1 LNLHRLLE
9 RQIKRA
15 LAIDAAHLPDLTARL
30 DALARQ
36 IETQDPELAQ
46 TLTGLPALF
55 ERISDGYAQSE
66 RDQALLRRS
75 LELSSGELTDANQRL
90 RAKSSAAAQAL
101 ASLNDAFDLLLEGY
115 RVGQSSGETDNLVEI
130 SQKVLWLTQQR
141 ERMRLALKRSE
152 ERFDLAMQG
161 ANDGLWDWDVAADT
175 VYFSPRWKAMIGYG
189 VDEIGDTFNE
199 WSERIHPEDL
209 SEAMATITA
218 YCQSDHSHYESIFRF
233 RHKDGR
239 YLWVLSR
246 AVAVRDAQGKIVRL
260 VGTHSDITANKLAEA
275 SLRQAKEAAEA
286 ANRAKSEFLANVSH
300 EIRTP
305 MNGVLGMLNLAM
317 DTQLD
322 ATQRDY
328 IQTAHDSADA
338 LMAIINDILDFSKI
352 EAGKLEIETH
362 ALRMS
367 TLVSEV
373 AELMRAS
380 AEAKGLAIV
389 VELETGG
396 VDDVV
401 GDAGRIR
408 QIVTNL
414 LNNAIKFTERGR
426 VCITASG
433 RALGDGT
440 AHWDIAIVD
449 TGIGISADRLPEL
462 FSRFTQADTSTTRRY
477 GGTGLGLTISQRLT
491 QLMGGDL
498 TLRSTPG
505 QGSEF
510 GFALPLP
517 AADPASAAAVEPVPD
532 AAEPRA
538 SLKILLAEDNRINQ
552 KVAISLLEKAGHQV
566 HAVSSGEAAIEAIA
580 ADERFDLV
588 LMDMQMPDM
597 DGLDATRRI
606 RADEAAQG
614 KRRLPIIA
622 LTANAFA
629 SDRER
634 CLAAGMD
641 DFLSKPL
648 NRGQL
653 MEAIIRHRSD

>member
-1 LNLHRLLE
+1 
-9 RQIKRA
+9 
-15 LAIDAAHLPDLTARL
+15 
-30 DALARQ
+30 
-36 IETQDPELAQ
+36 
-46 TLTGLPALF
+46 
-55 ERISDGYAQSE
+55 
-66 RDQALLRRS
+66 
-75 LELSSGELTDANQRL
+75 
-90 RAKSSAAAQAL
+90 
-101 ASLNDAFDLLLEGY
+101 
-115 RVGQSSGETDNLVEI
+115 VLV
-130 SQKVLWLTQQR
+130 
-141 ERMRLALKRSE
+141 
-152 ERFDLAMQG
+152 
-161 ANDGLWDWDVAADT
+161 
-175 VYFSPRWKAMIGYG
+175 
-189 VDEIGDTFNE
+189 
-199 WSERIHPEDL
+199 
-209 SEAMATITA
+209 
-218 YCQSDHSHYESIFRF
+218 
-233 RHKDGR
+233 
-239 YLWVLSR
+239 
-246 AVAVRDAQGKIVRL
+246 
-260 VGTHSDITANKLAEA
+260 
-275 SLRQAKEAAEA
+275 
-286 ANRAKSEFLANVSH
+286 
-300 EIRTP
+300 
-305 MNGVLGMLNLAM
+305 
-317 DTQLD
+317 
-322 ATQRDY
+322 
-328 IQTAHDSADA
+328 
-338 LMAIINDILDFSKI
+338 
-352 EAGKLEIETH
+352 
-362 ALRMS
+362 
-367 TLVSEV
+367 
-373 AELMRAS
+373 
-380 AEAKGLAIV
+380 
-389 VELETGG
+389 
-396 VDDVV
+396 
-401 GDAGRIR
+401 
-408 QIVTNL
+408 NL
-414 LNNAIKFTERGR
+414 LGNAVKFTESGSVTLIARPLDDGR
-426 VCITASG
+426 LDFRV
-433 RALGDGT
+433 R
-440 AHWDIAIVD
+440 D
-449 TGIGISADRLPEL
+449 TGIGITAEYQTRIFEA
-462 FSRFTQADTSTTRRY
+462 FSQADGSITRKF

>member
-338 LMAIINDILDFSKI
+338 LMAIINDILDLSKI
-352 EAGKLEIETH
+352 EAGRLDLHNEDFSLH
-362 ALRMS
+362 DLLRACSQLFAPRCESKRLAFES
-367 TLVSEV
+367 TLDPALPNKVH
-373 AELMRAS
+373 
-380 AEAKGLAIV
+380 
-389 VELETGG
+389 
-396 VDDVV
+396 
-401 GDAGRIR
+401 GDPVRLR
-408 QIVTNL
+408 QVLVNL
-414 LNNAIKFTERGR
+414 LGNAVKFTESGSVTLIARPLDDGR
-426 VCITASG
+426 LDFRV
-433 RALGDGT
+433 R
-440 AHWDIAIVD
+440 D
-449 TGIGISADRLPEL
+449 TGIGITAEYQTRIFEA
-462 FSRFTQADTSTTRRY
+462 FSQADGSITRKF

>member
-15 LAIDAAHLPDLTARL
+15 LAIDAAHLPGLTARL

-338 LMAIINDILDFSKI
+338 LMAIINDILDLSKI
-352 EAGKLEIETH
+352 EAGRLDLHNEDFSLH
-362 ALRMS
+362 DLLRACSQLFAPRCESKRLAFES
-367 TLVSEV
+367 TLDPALPNKVH
-373 AELMRAS
+373 
-380 AEAKGLAIV
+380 
-389 VELETGG
+389 
-396 VDDVV
+396 
-401 GDAGRIR
+401 GDLVRLR
-408 QIVTNL
+408 QVLVNL
-414 LNNAIKFTERGR
+414 LGNAVKFTESGSVTLIARPLDDGR
-426 VCITASG
+426 LDFRV
-433 RALGDGT
+433 R
-440 AHWDIAIVD
+440 D
-449 TGIGISADRLPEL
+449 TGIGITAEYQTRIFEA
-462 FSRFTQADTSTTRRY
+462 FSQADGSITRKF

-517 AADPASAAAVEPVPD
+517 AADPASAAAEPAPE

-597 DGLDATRRI
+597 DGLEATRRI

-614 KRRLPIIA
+614 KRRLSIIA

-653 MEAIIRHRSD
+653 MEAISRHRSA

>member
-338 LMAIINDILDFSKI
+338 LMAIINDILDLSKI
-352 EAGKLEIETH
+352 EAGRLDLHNEDFSLH
-362 ALRMS
+362 DLLRACSQLFAPRCESKRLAFES
-367 TLVSEV
+367 TL
-373 AELMRAS
+373 
-380 AEAKGLAIV
+380 
-389 VELETGG
+389 
-396 VDDVV
+396 
-401 GDAGRIR
+401 
-408 QIVTNL
+408 
-414 LNNAIKFTERGR
+414 
-426 VCITASG
+426 
-433 RALGDGT
+433 
-440 AHWDIAIVD
+440 
-449 TGIGISADRLPEL
+449 
-462 FSRFTQADTSTTRRY
+462 
-477 GGTGLGLTISQRLT
+477 
-491 QLMGGDL
+491 
-498 TLRSTPG
+498 
-505 QGSEF
+505 
-510 GFALPLP
+510 
-517 AADPASAAAVEPVPD
+517 DPAPAEQGAWRPGTSAPGAGQPAGQCREIHRKRLGHPDRTAA
-532 AAEPRA
+532 
-538 SLKILLAEDNRINQ
+538 
-552 KVAISLLEKAGHQV
+552 
-566 HAVSSGEAAIEAIA
+566 
-580 ADERFDLV
+580 
-588 LMDMQMPDM
+588 
-597 DGLDATRRI
+597 
-606 RADEAAQG
+606 
-614 KRRLPIIA
+614 
-622 LTANAFA
+622 
-629 SDRER
+629 
-634 CLAAGMD
+634 
-641 DFLSKPL
+641 
-648 NRGQL
+648 
-653 MEAIIRHRSD
+653 